1 MFNFYFD
8 MKFINFFSLVLRYF
22 FFVFIFFSL
31 IGRPSKSYGNL
42 LSKFKKKDISKK
54 KPPIGMVFIKG
65 GTFLVGPYGNNVSSD
80 NKKFI
85 QSIVSP
91 FFIDRELITNGL
103 YRCFLDDVLLNANN
117 EDSNDLKKHSNDIQT
132 EKDDLK
138 STNNFL
144 DEKSEEKDQ
153 IEEEYKKL
161 TYKKVKLYPNID
173 SWQELNIG
181 VGTKSFH
188 DRMGDSKKGYFI
200 IFPHYPVVGVSREGA
215 VLVGEWRTKMC
226 NSEYIYRLPDAIEG
240 EYVWKAGKPLVK
252 YSCQANY
259 PKDKIGNPLMNIK
272 FMRGSYGC
280 KDLVG
285 PCDSRKFPVNDFG
298 LYSMSGGNLYIWT
311 SSNKNNLA
319 IVVGGSWSSCNFYAQ
334 PGNYLC
340 TDEIGKANIGFRH
353 VVSC

>member
-1 MFNFYFD
+1 MT
-8 MKFINFFSLVLRYF
+8 
-22 FFVFIFFSL
+22 
-31 IGRPSKSYGNL
+31 GRSDKSYGNL
-42 LSKFKKKDISKK
+42 LSKFKKKEISKK

-65 GTFLVGPYGNNVSSD
+65 GTFLVGPYGNNIYPD

-91 FFIDRELITNGL
+91 FFMDQELMKNGL
-103 YRCFLDDVLLNANN
+103 YRCFLDDVLLNNDNQETNNN
-117 EDSNDLKKHSNDIQT
+117 ESDKLNYNDSIQT
-132 EKDDLK
+132 ENDGLK
-138 STNNFL
+138 SKDGFL
-144 DEKSEEKDQ
+144 DEKNEEKNQ
-153 IEEEYKKL
+153 NEEKYKNL
-161 TYKKVKLYPNID
+161 VYKGIKLYPNFG

-181 VGTKSFH
+181 AGTKSFH

-200 IFPHYPVVGVSREGA
+200 TFLNYPVVGVHREAA
-215 VLVGEWRTKMC
+215 VLMGEWRTKMC
-226 NSEYIYRLPDAIEG
+226 NSNYVYRLPDAIES
-240 EYVWKAGKPLVK
+240 EYVWKCGKSLVK
-252 YSCQANY
+252 YSCESNY

-285 PCDSRKFPVNDFG
+285 PCDSKKFPVNDFG